1 VMRQH
6 VVLASFATLVLASCA
21 ATPPVATAP
30 PPTAAPAPTTTP
42 PPAVPHAAV
51 SRAVANIA
59 PASGTLVSGRL
70 ALAPMGDGVHVTGDI
85 GGLAPNS
92 VHGFH
97 IHETGDCSAVDASS
111 AGGHYNP
118 AGAAHGRASSAPHHA
133 GDIDNVVADGNG
145 VAHVNAH
152 VSGVVLGGDPSRD
165 ILGRAFVVHAMPDDY
180 RTQPSGA
187 SGTRVACG
195 VISPLP

>member
-1 VMRQH
+1 
-6 VVLASFATLVLASCA
+6 
-21 ATPPVATAP
+21 
-30 PPTAAPAPTTTP
+30 
-42 PPAVPHAAV
+42 
-51 SRAVANIA
+51 
-59 PASGTLVSGRL
+59 
-70 ALAPMGDGVHVTGDI
+70 MGDGVHITGDI

-97 IHETGDCSAVDASS
+97 IHETGDCSAADASS

-118 AGAAHGRASSAPHHA
+118 AGMAHGRANTAPHHA

-152 VSGVVLGGDPSRD
+152 VSGVALGGDPARD
-165 ILGRAFVVHAMPDDY
+165 ILGRALVVHAMPDDY

>member
-1 VMRQH
+1 MRH
-6 VVLASFATLVLASCA
+6 VVLASLATLALAGCVSAPPSPATPPSATPAPAPA
-21 ATPPVATAP
+21 ATPPPAT
-30 PPTAAPAPTTTP
+30 
-42 PPAVPHAAV
+42 PHAAV
-51 SRAVANIA
+51 SRASANIA
-59 PASGTLVSGRL
+59 PLSGTLVSGRL
-70 ALAPMGDGVHVTGDI
+70 ALAPMGDGVHLTGDV

-97 IHETGDCSAVDASS
+97 IHENGDCSAVDGSS

-118 AGAAHGRASSAPHHA
+118 TASAHGRASAAHHHA
-133 GDIDNVVADGNG
+133 GDIDNLVADGNG

-152 VSGVVLGGDPSRD
+152 VSGVTLGGDPMHD
-165 ILGRAFVVHAMPDDY
+165 ILGRALVVHAMPDDY
-180 RTQPSGA
+180 STQPSGA

>member
-1 VMRQH
+1 MRLH
-6 VVLASFATLVLASCA
+6 VVLASCSALALAACA
-21 ATPPVATAP
+21 SAPSSAPTSPPAA
-30 PPTAAPAPTTTP
+30 AAPAPVATP
-42 PPAVPHAAV
+42 AAAPHAAV

-97 IHETGDCSAVDASS
+97 IHETGDCSAADAAS

-118 AGAAHGRASSAPHHA
+118 AGMAHGRASAAQHHA
-133 GDIDNVVADGNG
+133 GDIDNIVADGTG
-145 VAHVNAH
+145 VAHVSVH

-180 RTQPSGA
+180 TTQPSGA

>member
-1 VMRQH
+1 MRLH
-6 VVLASFATLVLASCA
+6 VVLASFSALALAACA
-21 ATPPVATAP
+21 STPSSAPTPPAS
-30 PPTAAPAPTTTP
+30 AAPAPVATP
-42 PPAVPHAAV
+42 AAAPHAAV
-51 SRAVANIA
+51 SRAAANIA

-97 IHETGDCSAVDASS
+97 IHETGDCSAVDAAS

-118 AGAAHGRASSAPHHA
+118 AGMAHGRANAAQHHA

-145 VAHVNAH
+145 VAHVNVH

-180 RTQPSGA
+180 TTQPSGA

-195 VISPLP
+195 VILPLP